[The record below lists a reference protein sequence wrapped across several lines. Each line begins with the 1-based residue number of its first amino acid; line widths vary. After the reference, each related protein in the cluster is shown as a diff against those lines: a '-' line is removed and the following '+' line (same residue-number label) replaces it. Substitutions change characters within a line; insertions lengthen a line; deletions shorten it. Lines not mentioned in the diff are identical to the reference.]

1 MDGGPSTGQ
10 MKCAHLS
17 KTVDQK
23 LIHNSNNTV
32 YSSIAFWTF

>member
-1 MDGGPSTGQ
+1 MNEEPSTGQ
-10 MKCAHLS
+10 MKSAHLS

-32 YSSIAFWTF
+32 YGSITFWTF